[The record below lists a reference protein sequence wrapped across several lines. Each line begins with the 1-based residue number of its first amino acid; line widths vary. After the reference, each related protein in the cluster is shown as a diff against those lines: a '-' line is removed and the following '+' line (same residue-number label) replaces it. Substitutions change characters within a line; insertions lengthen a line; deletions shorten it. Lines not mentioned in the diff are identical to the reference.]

1 MKGRIAILLLTA
13 VVLTATS
20 SIIPAPAEYTCAG
33 DARYKTE
40 ALSRPRILQGS
51 RAGKAFR
58 TRVSGLPRFAQE
70 EAYELT
76 VGTCGATIR
85 ALTPEGV
92 FRARQTLRKLELTD
106 TSRLCCTIFDYPR
119 YEHRGLMIDESRS
132 FKGKEFIKK
141 ELDAMALLGLN
152 SLHLHLTD
160 AAGWRIE
167 IKSHPELT
175 ERVAWRIGYTYA
187 DWEAGGY
194 KFASAG
200 DPDAYGGY
208 YSQEDL
214 KEIVAYAAERYIQV
228 IPEIEMPGH
237 SMEVNRTYPELACID
252 ASGRRRNFSWDL
264 CPGNEGTFRLLE
276 DILSEVIEIFPC
288 KYIHIG
294 GDEAVMRDWP
304 SCVNCR
310 ARMEAEGFT
319 EVRQLQGYMVGRICR
334 WLQEHGRTA
343 VGWDE
348 ILETGIPRDAV
359 VMSWR
364 GSAGGEKAAAAGHKV
379 IMSPN
384 THCYFDYY
392 QDLIRKEPLAV
403 GELTSL
409 HWVYTYD
416 PGDDSHI
423 LGLQAN
429 LWCEKVP
436 TVKHAEYML
445 YPRLFA
451 IAETGWSPKSRKKDP
466 VEFRSRAHT
475 LLDALRKLGYNGFD
489 MDTESDFAIAGMR
502 RTQSGELIYPAF

>member
-1 MKGRIAILLLTA
+1 MKKIFPLILLCL
-13 VVLTATS
+13 LS
-20 SIIPAPAEYTCAG
+20 SSSVIPVPVQ
-33 DARYKTE
+33 YKTE
-40 ALSRPRILQGS
+40 GSAKYGSASVGNVRSRTGGRCPGS
-51 RAGKAFR
+51 FR
-58 TRVSGLPRFAQE
+58 KKVAGLPDFARR
-70 EAYELT
+70 EAYELKVGPCET
-76 VGTCGATIR
+76 VIH
-85 ALTPEGV
+85 ALTPEGE
-92 FRARQTLRKLELTD
+92 FRARQTLRKLVATD
-106 TSRLCCTIFDYPR
+106 SLHRCCTIFDYPR

-132 FKGKEFIKK
+132 FKGKEFILKQI
-141 ELDAMALLGLN
+141 DAMALLGLN

-175 ERVAWRIGYTYA
+175 AKAAWRVGYTYA
-187 DWEAGGY
+187 EWEAKGY
-194 KFASAG
+194 PFSTAG
-200 DPDAYGGY
+200 APDAYGGY
-208 YSQEDL
+208 YTQDDL
-214 KEIVAYAAERYIQV
+214 REIVSYAAQRYINV

-237 SMEVNRTYPELACID
+237 SMEVNRTYPELACLD
-252 ASGRRRNFSWDL
+252 ESGRRRNFSWDL
-264 CPGNEGTFRLLE
+264 CPGNDGTIRLLE
-276 DILSEVIEIFPC
+276 DILTEVLDIFPSRI
-288 KYIHIG
+288 IHIG

-304 SCVNCR
+304 FCINCR
-310 ARMEAEGFT
+310 ARMQREGYT
-319 EVRQLQGYMVGRICR
+319 DVRQLQGYLVSHIAG
-334 WLQEHGRTA
+334 WLKAHGRTA
-343 VGWDE
+343 LGWDE

-416 PGDDSHI
+416 PGDDPHI

-436 TVKHAEYML
+436 TAAHAEYML

-451 IAETGWSPKSRKKDP
+451 IAEIGWTPSFRTKDAA
-466 VEFRSRAHT
+466 EFRQRAEA
-475 LLDALRKLGYNGFD
+475 LLALFKSLGYNTFD
-489 MDTESDFAIAGMR
+489 MDTETDFARAGIR
-502 RTQSGELIYPAF
+502 RTQTGELIYPLF